1 VLVAVVTGTSSVAF
15 AGEITGNGKLKDVKG
30 RSECAFSGQNDGFHI
45 PAEADDEFDA
55 MQRVQSFGQIV
66 RFVGP
71 IGGVPGAA
79 CNPNTPP
86 PPEA

>member
-1 VLVAVVTGTSSVAF
+1 MGTGSVAF
-15 AGEITGNGKLKDVKG
+15 AGEITGNGQLKEVKG
-30 RSECAFSGQNDGFHI
+30 ASECAFSGQNDGFHI
-45 PAEADDEFDA
+45 PELAEDEFDA
-55 MQRVQSFGQIV
+55 SQRVQSFGQIV